1 MAGKRS
7 AATELNH
14 DNWDEEEN
22 PEEAGTFKKASDD
35 VMEKRV
41 VKRAKRRL
49 QASEDTRSAFGTF
62 TGFKTTTT
70 PTAQASPFSFLANSS
85 TNTNTN
91 DASSK
96 MVSNVNKTPISS
108 ETSKSNENGTK
119 KKENTEI
126 QTSATAGTKKTNFDQ
141 EDQNI
146 FKKSSDYFAKL
157 KGLNESVAQWIKTH
171 VDANPFCILTPIFK
185 DYEKYLKDIEANHG
199 SEVEKS
205 TSVSEQAQPEHTS
218 DNKETT
224 NTGKKLESSPFGGPS
239 SKSPFTSTEWKPEKS
254 IFGNINTSSMSVFR
268 KSENAAETNKS
279 IFNTDQ
285 SSDTHKSVFG
295 NVDQKAGTKSIFGSV
310 NSEKNPFLN
319 KPSVASDNK
328 SDEQETKSDSKSTS
342 TITNTTTAIT
352 SSFATTNATTFC
364 FGQSS
369 ATSNTSTGFSFGS
382 VKPFSFGAQVAKPE
396 QPEESE
402 GKDDEDEEPPKAEF
416 KPVKEEGAI
425 YEQRCKVFIQK
436 DGNFTD
442 RGVGTLFLK
451 PTPNDKTQL
460 LVRAETSLGN
470 LLLNTLLTES
480 IPTKRMNKNTIML
493 VCLPKPDSTP
503 RPVPVLLRVKT
514 DEDADALLEALNKHK
529 K

>member
-1 MAGKRS
+1 MFAKMAGKRS

-49 QASEDTRSAFGTF
+49 QTSEDTRSAFGTF
-62 TGFKTTTT
+62 TGFKTSTTT
-70 PTAQASPFSFLANSS
+70 TAQTSPFSFLANSNA
-85 TNTNTN
+85 NTNTN

-96 MVSNVNKTPISS
+96 MVSNINKSPISN
-108 ETSKSNENGTK
+108 ETPKSNENGTK

-126 QTSATAGTKKTNFDQ
+126 QMPATAGTKKANIDQ

-205 TSVSEQAQPEHTS
+205 TSVSEQAQSEHTN

-224 NTGKKLESSPFGGPS
+224 NAGKKLGSSLFGGPS
-239 SKSPFTSTEWKPEKS
+239 TKSLFGSTNKPL
-254 IFGNINTSSMSVFR
+254 FGNINTSSKSVFR
-268 KSENAAETNKS
+268 KSENAADTEKS
-279 IFNTDQ
+279 IFSTDQ

-310 NSEKNPFLN
+310 NAEKNPFLN
-319 KPSVASDNK
+319 KPPAASDNK
-328 SDEQETKSDSKSTS
+328 SDEPETKSDSKSTS
-342 TITNTTTAIT
+342 TTTNTTTAVT